1 MGKQREEGF
10 KVQFSDCIAEF
21 ATRALLYEVSVT
33 PKPGL
38 VDRANAGSHQDMD
51 FYTFLNSAVSLTP
64 YFRKMTEV
72 GTDLSSGKPEET
84 FFKLQEI
91 GKAAEAAMYRVT
103 ENVNTH
109 KGAIFSLGILC
120 GAAGRL
126 RGNGK
131 KLCPE
136 ALTEECIH
144 MTKVPIEYFFETMGD
159 EPDTAGC
166 RFYRK
171 YGIKGIRGEV
181 MTGFPSVL
189 KEGLPVLEELL
200 DNGYSF
206 DRAGSIALLHL
217 ITATVDTNMIT
228 RSDYLTCMRIRKRLQ
243 KLISG
248 NQILSTA
255 MIEALDEEFIRNN
268 ISPGGSADLLAVSWF
283 LHFIKSERIE

>member
-72 GTDLSSGKPEET
+72 GTDLSPGKPEET

-181 MTGFPSVL
+181 MTGFSSVL

-206 DRAGSIALLHL
+206 DRAGSITLLHL
-217 ITATVDTNMIT
+217 IVATVDTNVIT
-228 RSDYLTCMRIRKRLQ
+228 RSDYLTCMQIRKRLQ

-248 NQILSTA
+248 NEILSTA

>member
-72 GTDLSSGKPEET
+72 GTDLSPGKPEET

-159 EPDTAGC
+159 EPDTSGC

-181 MTGFPSVL
+181 MTGFPPVL

-206 DRAGSIALLHL
+206 DRAGSITLLHL
-217 ITATVDTNMIT
+217 IVATVDTNVIT
-228 RSDYLTCMRIRKRLQ
+228 RSDYLTCMQIRKRLQ

-248 NQILSTA
+248 NEILSTA

-283 LHFIKSERIE
+283 LHFIKSERME

>member
-72 GTDLSSGKPEET
+72 GTDLSPGKPEET

-181 MTGFPSVL
+181 MTGFSSVL

-206 DRAGSIALLHL
+206 DRAGSITLLHL
-217 ITATVDTNMIT
+217 IVATVDTNVIT
-228 RSDYLTCMRIRKRLQ
+228 RSDYLTCMQIRKRLQ
-243 KLISG
+243 KLISE
-248 NQILSTA
+248 NEILSTA

-283 LHFIKSERIE
+283 LHFIKSERME

>member
-72 GTDLSSGKPEET
+72 GTNLSPGKPEET

-120 GAAGRL
+120 GAVGRL

-206 DRAGSIALLHL
+206 DRAGSITLLHL
-217 ITATVDTNMIT
+217 IVATVDTNVIT
-228 RSDYLTCMRIRKRLQ
+228 RSDYLTCMQIRKRLQ

-248 NQILSTA
+248 NEILSTA

-283 LHFIKSERIE
+283 LHFIKSERME